1 MRISLD
7 GIARSSLRA
16 RRAGALLGW
25 ASVLSS
31 LCTGLAPPAPKAPLS
46 QNAWIDARNV
56 CVFPLSTRGIPAAT
70 ADLADAL
77 TAGLKEDYA
86 FSGAATPVSLDG
98 VKGQACDAVTIDL
111 TDAAI
116 SRKRPKLDKAT
127 PAAPGLKV
135 ARFQVTGHPM
145 LLGKAKLEYNL
156 SAKDA
161 QLDLQRDRQGRSV
174 LVLTRASAGAF
185 RASIA
190 GNDLQSFLQSTAQ
203 DVGKKYGFD
212 VQKLKLKMGAPADRT
227 LATDLKVS
235 FGVAGLG
242 GIIHFKGQLVVD
254 NDLGATLTNLRLVG
268 QGPVGNVVVAL
279 LGPGM
284 QKYDGER
291 RPLVEFPGRQ
301 MALRDVQFKVDD
313 AVHLSAAFGDDP
325 AAKQ

>member
-1 MRISLD
+1 M
-7 GIARSSLRA
+7 
-16 RRAGALLGW
+16 ALLGW

-31 LCTGLAPPAPKAPLS
+31 LCTGLAPPAAKAPLS
-46 QNAWIDARNV
+46 KDAWIDARNI
-56 CVFPLSTRGIPAAT
+56 CVFPLNTQGIPGAP
-70 ADLADAL
+70 ADLAAAL

-86 FSGAATPVSLDG
+86 FPESATPVALDSA
-98 VKGQACDAVTIDL
+98 KLPACEAVTIDL
-111 TDAAI
+111 TDASF
-116 SRKRPKLDKAT
+116 SRKRPKLDKNT
-127 PAAPGLKV
+127 PASPGLKV
-135 ARFQVTGHPM
+135 AKFQVSGHPV
-145 LLGKAKLEYNL
+145 LLGKAKLEYSL
-156 SAKDA
+156 SAQDA

-174 LVLTRASAGAF
+174 LVLTHASAGAF

-190 GNDLQSFLQSTAQ
+190 GNDLQAFLQSTIQ

-242 GIIHFKGQLVVD
+242 GIIHFKGKLVVD
-254 NDLGATLTNLRLVG
+254 NDLGATLTNLHLVG

-291 RPLVEFPGRQ
+291 RPLVDFPGRQ

-313 AVHLSAAFGDDP
+313 SVHLSAAFGD
-325 AAKQ
+325 AVIKE